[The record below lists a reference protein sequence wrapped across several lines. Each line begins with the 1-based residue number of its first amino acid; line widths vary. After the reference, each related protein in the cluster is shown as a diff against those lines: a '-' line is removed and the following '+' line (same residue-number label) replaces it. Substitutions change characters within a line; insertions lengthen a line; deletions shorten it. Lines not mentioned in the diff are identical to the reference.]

1 MEDFPSKRR
10 YSVADD
16 MMVSKLKDIVK
27 VNFSRNVSKY
37 CMYMLPWEYSHHNS
51 THFFQPEWTYEI

>member
-1 MEDFPSKRR
+1 MKRKIVISCFNYSMVMEDFPSKRR

-37 CMYMLPWEYSHHNS
+37 CMYMLP
-51 THFFQPEWTYEI
+51 